1 LKTPAKI
8 VWNNFTKQPLAKNNI
23 FCYRCFVMNAILN
36 PNPVLAT
43 AKPRGR
49 PRKTLE
55 EREDGNR
62 KSDLIAAA
70 AKLFRQKGFDA
81 TSTRDIAAAVGM
93 RSGSPFYH
101 FKSKGDLLYA
111 VMAEGMRSAIEKQ
124 QLTLQK
130 ANISLSNKEQS
141 RQQIRRLQ
149 HHLLHILILNHF
161 EVLLSPESDF
171 IPVMLYEW
179 RSLTPQQQSTMAT
192 LQREYEA
199 VWLPVLEALFASG
212 QLTCPVKLARL
223 LIFGA
228 LNWSVQWFNAQKG
241 ANLDELTDGAMAL
254 FIRD

>member
-1 LKTPAKI
+1 MNLEASISAAVVNSDAPA
-8 VWNNFTKQPLAKNNI
+8 V
-23 FCYRCFVMNAILN
+23 
-36 PNPVLAT
+36 

-62 KSDLIAAA
+62 KSDLVAAA
-70 AKLFRQKGFDA
+70 AKLFRKKGFDA
-81 TSTRDIAAAVGM
+81 TSTRDIATAVGM

-124 QLTLQK
+124 QLTLQN
-130 ANISLSNKEQS
+130 ANILLSNKEQS
-141 RQQIRRLQ
+141 RQETRRLLQ
-149 HHLLHILILNHF
+149 VLIRHHF
-161 EVLLSPESDF
+161 EVLLSPNSDF

-179 RSLTPQQQSTMAT
+179 RSLTPRQRTTMAQ
-192 LQREYEA
+192 LQRDYEA

-212 QLTCPVKLARL
+212 QLKCPVKLARL

-228 LNWSVQWFNAQKG
+228 LNWSVQWFEAKKE
-241 ANLDELTDGAMAL
+241 ADLDDLTEAAMAL

>member
-1 LKTPAKI
+1 MNLDAPISTPSVNSDAPA
-8 VWNNFTKQPLAKNNI
+8 V
-23 FCYRCFVMNAILN
+23 V
-36 PNPVLAT
+36 
-43 AKPRGR
+43 KPRGR

-62 KSDLIAAA
+62 KSDLVAAA
-70 AKLFRQKGFDA
+70 AKLFRKKGFDA
-81 TSTRDIAAAVGM
+81 TSTRDIATAVGM

-124 QLTLQK
+124 QQTLK
-130 ANISLSNKEQS
+130 NASISLLNTEQYK
-141 RQQIRRLQ
+141 QEPRRLLQ
-149 HHLLHILILNHF
+149 VLIRHHF
-161 EVLLSPESDF
+161 EVMLGAGSDF

-179 RSLTPQQQSTMAT
+179 RSLTPRQRTTMAQ
-192 LQREYEA
+192 LQRDYEA

-212 QLTCPVKLARL
+212 QLKCPVKLARL

-228 LNWSVQWFNAQKG
+228 LNWSVQWFDAKKE
-241 ANLDELTDGAMAL
+241 ASLDDLTEAAMAL

>member
-1 LKTPAKI
+1 MNLDVAMSMLSDAPATL
-8 VWNNFTKQPLAKNNI
+8 V
-23 FCYRCFVMNAILN
+23 
-36 PNPVLAT
+36 

-62 KSDLIAAA
+62 KSDLVAAA
-70 AKLFRQKGFDA
+70 AKLFRKKGFDA
-81 TSTRDIAAAVGM
+81 TSTRDIATAVGM

-124 QLTLQK
+124 QLTLK
-130 ANISLSNKEQS
+130 NANISLSNTEQS
-141 RQQIRRLQ
+141 KQASRRL
-149 HHLLHILILNHF
+149 LHVLIRHHF
-161 EVLLSPESDF
+161 EVMLGAGSDF

-179 RSLTPQQQSTMAT
+179 RSLTPRQRTTMAQ
-192 LQREYEA
+192 LQRDYEA

-212 QLTCPVKLARL
+212 QLKCPVKLARL

-228 LNWSVQWFNAQKG
+228 LNWSVQWFDVKKEAD
-241 ANLDELTDGAMAL
+241 LDDLTEAAMAL

>member
-1 LKTPAKI
+1 MNLDVAISPLPMNSDAPA
-8 VWNNFTKQPLAKNNI
+8 V
-23 FCYRCFVMNAILN
+23 
-36 PNPVLAT
+36 

-62 KSDLIAAA
+62 KNDLVAAA
-70 AKLFRQKGFDA
+70 AKLFRKKGFDA
-81 TSTRDIAAAVGM
+81 TSTRDIATAVGM

-111 VMAEGMRSAIEKQ
+111 VMAEGMRAAIEKQ
-124 QLTLQK
+124 RLTLQN
-130 ANISLSNKEQS
+130 ANISLLNNEQL
-141 RQQIRRLQ
+141 RQRIHGLQ
-149 HHLLHILILNHF
+149 PHLLHILILNHF

-179 RSLTPQQQSTMAT
+179 RSLTPQEQSTMAT

-212 QLTCPVKLARL
+212 QLKCPVKLARL

-228 LNWSVQWFNAQKG
+228 LNWSVQWFDASKG
-241 ANLDELTDGAMAL
+241 ASLDELTDGAMAL

>member
-1 LKTPAKI
+1 
-8 VWNNFTKQPLAKNNI
+8 
-23 FCYRCFVMNAILN
+23 
-36 PNPVLAT
+36 
-43 AKPRGR
+43 
-49 PRKTLE
+49 
-55 EREDGNR
+55 
-62 KSDLIAAA
+62 
-70 AKLFRQKGFDA
+70 
-81 TSTRDIAAAVGM
+81 M

-124 QLTLQK
+124 QLTLQNV
-130 ANISLSNKEQS
+130 NISLSNKEQS
-141 RQQIRRLQ
+141 KQETRRLNR
-149 HHLLHILILNHF
+149 HLLHVLILNHF
-161 EVLLSPESDF
+161 EVLLSPKSDF

-199 VWLPVLEALFASG
+199 VWLPVLEALFATG

-228 LNWSVQWFNAQKG
+228 LNWSVQWFDAQKG
-241 ANLDELTDGAMAL
+241 ANLEELTDGAMAL

>member
-1 LKTPAKI
+1 MVLP
-8 VWNNFTKQPLAKNNI
+8 NFTKQPLAKINI
-23 FCYRCFVMNAILN
+23 FCYRAMSMNLEASLAVTSN
-36 PNPVLAT
+36 PPATPVV
-43 AKPRGR
+43 KPRGR

-62 KSDLIAAA
+62 KSDLVAAA
-70 AKLFRQKGFDA
+70 AKLFRKKGFDA

-124 QLTLQK
+124 QSTLQK
-130 ANISLSNKEQS
+130 ANILLLNKEQS
-141 RQQIRRLQ
+141 RQEIRRI
-149 HHLLHILILNHF
+149 LHVLILNHF
-161 EVLLSPESDF
+161 EVLLNPESDF

-228 LNWSVQWFNAQKG
+228 LNWSVQWFDARKE
-241 ANLDELTDGAMAL
+241 ASLDDVTEAAMAL
-254 FIRD
+254 FIKD

>member
-1 LKTPAKI
+1 
-8 VWNNFTKQPLAKNNI
+8 
-23 FCYRCFVMNAILN
+23 MNAILN
-36 PNPVLAT
+36 PTPVLAIT
-43 AKPRGR
+43 KPRGR

-62 KSDLIAAA
+62 KGDLIAAA

-111 VMAEGMRSAIEKQ
+111 VMAEGMRAAIEKQ
-124 QLTLQK
+124 QFILQK

-149 HHLLHILILNHF
+149 HHLLHFLILNHF

-179 RSLTPQQQSTMAT
+179 RSLTPLQQSTMAT

-199 VWLPVLEALFASG
+199 VWLPVLEALYASG

-228 LNWSVQWFNAQKG
+228 LNWSVQWFDAKKE
-241 ANLDELTDGAMAL
+241 ASLDDLTEAAMAL
-254 FIRD
+254 FIKD

>member
-1 LKTPAKI
+1 
-8 VWNNFTKQPLAKNNI
+8 
-23 FCYRCFVMNAILN
+23 MNAILN
-36 PNPVLAT
+36 PTAVLAP

-124 QLTLQK
+124 QKTLL
-130 ANISLSNKEQS
+130 NTEQS
-141 RQQIRRLQ
+141 KQESRRLLQ
-149 HHLLHILILNHF
+149 VLIHHHF
-161 EVLLSPESDF
+161 EVLLSPNSDF

-179 RSLTPQQQSTMAT
+179 RSLTPRQRTTMAQ
-192 LQREYEA
+192 LQRDYEA

-212 QLTCPVKLARL
+212 QLKCPVKLARL

-228 LNWSVQWFNAQKG
+228 LNWSVQWFDAKKE
-241 ANLDELTDGAMAL
+241 ASLDDLAEAAMAL
-254 FIRD
+254 FIKD

>member
-1 LKTPAKI
+1 
-8 VWNNFTKQPLAKNNI
+8 
-23 FCYRCFVMNAILN
+23 MNAILN
-36 PNPVLAT
+36 PTLVLTT

-49 PRKTLE
+49 PRKTPE

-81 TSTRDIAAAVGM
+81 TSTRDIATAVGM

-124 QLTLQK
+124 QKT
-130 ANISLSNKEQS
+130 LSNTEQS
-141 RQQIRRLQ
+141 KQEPRRL
-149 HHLLHILILNHF
+149 LHVLILNHF
-161 EVLLSPESDF
+161 EVLLSPKSDF

-179 RSLTPQQQSTMAT
+179 RSLTPLQQSTMAT

-199 VWLPVLEALFASG
+199 VWLPVLEALIKSG

-228 LNWSVQWFNAQKG
+228 LNWSVQWFDAQKG

>member
-1 LKTPAKI
+1 
-8 VWNNFTKQPLAKNNI
+8 
-23 FCYRCFVMNAILN
+23 MNLDVATSLSSN
-36 PNPVLAT
+36 APAT
-43 AKPRGR
+43 AVAKARGR

-62 KSDLIAAA
+62 KSDLVAAA
-70 AKLFRQKGFDA
+70 AKLFRKKGFDA
-81 TSTRDIAAAVGM
+81 TSTRDIATAVGM

-124 QLTLQK
+124 QLTLK
-130 ANISLSNKEQS
+130 NVNISLLNTEQS
-141 RQQIRRLQ
+141 KQEARRL
-149 HHLLHILILNHF
+149 LHVLIRHHF
-161 EVLLSPESDF
+161 EVMLGAGSDF

-179 RSLTPQQQSTMAT
+179 RSLTPRQRTTMAQ
-192 LQREYEA
+192 LQRDYEA

-212 QLTCPVKLARL
+212 QLKCPVKLARL

-228 LNWSVQWFNAQKG
+228 LNWSVQWFDVKKEAG
-241 ANLDELTDGAMAL
+241 LDDLTDAALAL

>member
-1 LKTPAKI
+1 LP
-8 VWNNFTKQPLAKNNI
+8 NFTKQPLAKINY
-23 FCYRCFVMNAILN
+23 FCYRAISMNLETSIS
-36 PNPVLAT
+36 T
-43 AKPRGR
+43 AHVSSDAPTVTKPRGR

-62 KSDLIAAA
+62 KSDLVAAA
-70 AKLFRQKGFDA
+70 AKLFRKKGFDA
-81 TSTRDIAAAVGM
+81 TSTRDIATAVGM

-130 ANISLSNKEQS
+130 ASISSFSLSNKEQS
-141 RQQIRRLQ
+141 RQEIRG
-149 HHLLHILILNHF
+149 LLSVLIRHHF
-161 EVLLSPESDF
+161 EVMLGAGSDF

-179 RSLTPQQQSTMAT
+179 RSLTPRQRTTMAQ
-192 LQREYEA
+192 LQRDYEA

-212 QLTCPVKLARL
+212 QLKCPVKLARL

-228 LNWSVQWFNAQKG
+228 LNWSVQWFDAKKE
-241 ANLDELTDGAMAL
+241 ASLDDLTEAAMAL
-254 FIRD
+254 FIKD

>member
-1 LKTPAKI
+1 LS
-8 VWNNFTKQPLAKNNI
+8 NFTKQPLAKINI
-23 FCYRCFVMNAILN
+23 FCYRAISMNLDAPISAA
-36 PNPVLAT
+36 PEMSDAAT
-43 AKPRGR
+43 PAMAKPRGR

-62 KSDLIAAA
+62 KNDLVAAA
-70 AKLFRQKGFDA
+70 AKLFRKKGFDA
-81 TSTRDIAAAVGM
+81 TSTRDIATAVGM

-124 QLTLQK
+124 QLALK
-130 ANISLSNKEQS
+130 NASFSSNSLLNLEQS
-141 RQQIRRLQ
+141 RQESRRL
-149 HHLLHILILNHF
+149 LYVLIRHHF
-161 EVLLSPESDF
+161 EVMLGAGSDF

-179 RSLTPQQQSTMAT
+179 RSLTPRQRTTMAQ
-192 LQREYEA
+192 LQRDYEA

-212 QLTCPVKLARL
+212 QLKCPVKLARL

-228 LNWSVQWFNAQKG
+228 LNWSVQWFDAKKEAG
-241 ANLDELTDGAMAL
+241 LDDLTEAAMAL

>member
-1 LKTPAKI
+1 MNLDVAISPLPMNSDAPA
-8 VWNNFTKQPLAKNNI
+8 V
-23 FCYRCFVMNAILN
+23 
-36 PNPVLAT
+36 

-62 KSDLIAAA
+62 KSDLVAAA
-70 AKLFRQKGFDA
+70 AKLFRKKGFDA
-81 TSTRDIAAAVGM
+81 TSTRDIATAVGM

-124 QLTLQK
+124 QLTLK
-130 ANISLSNKEQS
+130 NASILLSNSEHSKQEP
-141 RQQIRRLQ
+141 RRL
-149 HHLLHILILNHF
+149 LHVLIRYHF
-161 EVLLSPESDF
+161 EVMLGAGSDF

-179 RSLTPQQQSTMAT
+179 RSLTPRQRTTMAQ
-192 LQREYEA
+192 LQRDYEA

-212 QLTCPVKLARL
+212 QLKCPVKLARL

-228 LNWSVQWFNAQKG
+228 LNWSVQWFDAKKEAG
-241 ANLDELTDGAMAL
+241 LDDLTEAAMAL
-254 FIRD
+254 FIKD

>member
-1 LKTPAKI
+1 
-8 VWNNFTKQPLAKNNI
+8 
-23 FCYRCFVMNAILN
+23 MNAILN
-36 PNPVLAT
+36 PTPVLAT

-62 KSDLIAAA
+62 KSELIAAA

-124 QLTLQK
+124 QSTLQK
-130 ANISLSNKEQS
+130 ASFLSNSLSNKEQS
-141 RQQIRRLQ
+141 RQEIRRL
-149 HHLLHILILNHF
+149 LHVLIRHHF
-161 EVLLSPESDF
+161 EVMLGAGSDF

-179 RSLTPQQQSTMAT
+179 RSLTPRQRTTMAQ
-192 LQREYEA
+192 LQRDYEA

-212 QLTCPVKLARL
+212 QLKCPVKLARL

-228 LNWSVQWFNAQKG
+228 MNWSVQWFDAKKEAG
-241 ANLDELTDGAMAL
+241 LDDLTEAAMAL
-254 FIRD
+254 FIKD

>member
-1 LKTPAKI
+1 
-8 VWNNFTKQPLAKNNI
+8 
-23 FCYRCFVMNAILN
+23 MNLDVDISA
-36 PNPVLAT
+36 PHVLSDAAAV

-62 KSDLIAAA
+62 KSDLVAAA
-70 AKLFRQKGFDA
+70 AKLFRKKGFDA
-81 TSTRDIAAAVGM
+81 TSTRDIATAVGM

-124 QLTLQK
+124 QSTLK
-130 ANISLSNKEQS
+130 IASISLSNAEQTS
-141 RQQIRRLQ
+141 QEPRRL
-149 HHLLHILILNHF
+149 LHVLIRHHF
-161 EVLLSPESDF
+161 EVMLGAGSDF

-179 RSLTPQQQSTMAT
+179 RSLTPRQRTTMAQ
-192 LQREYEA
+192 LQRDYEA

-212 QLTCPVKLARL
+212 QLKCPVKLARL

-228 LNWSVQWFNAQKG
+228 LNWSVQWFDVKKEAS
-241 ANLDELTDGAMAL
+241 LDDLTEAAMAL
-254 FIRD
+254 FIGIETRQ

>member
-1 LKTPAKI
+1 MNLDAPISAAPEMSDAATPA
-8 VWNNFTKQPLAKNNI
+8 
-23 FCYRCFVMNAILN
+23 M
-36 PNPVLAT
+36 

-62 KSDLIAAA
+62 KNDLVAAA
-70 AKLFRQKGFDA
+70 AKLFRKKGFDA
-81 TSTRDIAAAVGM
+81 TSTRDIATAVGM

-124 QLTLQK
+124 QLTLQN
-130 ANISLSNKEQS
+130 ANLLLLNKERSKQET
-141 RQQIRRLQ
+141 RRLLQ
-149 HHLLHILILNHF
+149 VLIRHHF
-161 EVLLSPESDF
+161 EVLLSPNSDF

-179 RSLTPQQQSTMAT
+179 RSLTPRQRTTMAQ
-192 LQREYEA
+192 LQRDYEA

-212 QLTCPVKLARL
+212 QLKCPVKLARL

-228 LNWSVQWFNAQKG
+228 LNWSVQWFDAKKEAG
-241 ANLDELTDGAMAL
+241 LDDLTEAAMAL

>member
-1 LKTPAKI
+1 LP
-8 VWNNFTKQPLAKNNI
+8 NFTKQPLAKINY
-23 FCYRCFVMNAILN
+23 FCYRAISMNLEASISTALVSSDA
-36 PNPVLAT
+36 PAV

-62 KSDLIAAA
+62 KSDLVAAA
-70 AKLFRQKGFDA
+70 AKLFRKKGFDA
-81 TSTRDIAAAVGM
+81 TSTRDIATAVGM

-130 ANISLSNKEQS
+130 ASISSFSLSNKEQS
-141 RQQIRRLQ
+141 RQEIRG
-149 HHLLHILILNHF
+149 LLSVLIRHHF
-161 EVLLSPESDF
+161 EVMLGAGSDF

-179 RSLTPQQQSTMAT
+179 RSLTPRQRTTMAQ
-192 LQREYEA
+192 LQRDYEA

-212 QLTCPVKLARL
+212 QLKCPVKLARL

-228 LNWSVQWFNAQKG
+228 LNWSVQWFDAKKE
-241 ANLDELTDGAMAL
+241 ASLDDLTEAAMAL